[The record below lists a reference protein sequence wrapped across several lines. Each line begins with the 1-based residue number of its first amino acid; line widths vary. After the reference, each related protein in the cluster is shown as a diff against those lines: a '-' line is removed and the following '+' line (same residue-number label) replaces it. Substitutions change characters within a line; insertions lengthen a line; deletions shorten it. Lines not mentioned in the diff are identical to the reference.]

1 MKTRM
6 MIKRLCFLFFL
17 LLLIGCSEGDLI
29 EVSVDDLTGDL
40 ENCSNENDNTFVFFV
55 VDQDINRSL
64 SLNFTDTSFEL
75 NPTTVSEISL
85 DEATVITLNTTNNQ
99 FIYREFDTSID
110 GDEYFCSSIP
120 VSGITVTQ
128 ELISSNGT
136 AEISYEELTT
146 SATETTY
153 SRTVTLKDIT
163 LEGNGIAIRKQSL
176 VLGLD
181 NITITN

>member
-1 MKTRM
+1 MKINIIM
-6 MIKRLCFLFFL
+6 NRLYFLFFA
-17 LLLIGCSEGDLI
+17 LLLINCSEGDLI
-29 EVSVDDLTGDL
+29 EISVDDLNGDL

-55 VDQDINRSL
+55 IDQDINRSL
-64 SLNFTDTSFEL
+64 SLNFTDTSFEIIPE
-75 NPTTVSEISL
+75 NVSEISI
-85 DEATVITLNTTNNQ
+85 DEPTVITLNTTSNQ
-99 FIYREFDTSID
+99 FIYREFDTSIN
-110 GDEYFCSSIP
+110 GTEYFCNSIP

-136 AEISYEELTT
+136 AEISYMEVT
-146 SATETTY
+146 SSTTETTY

-181 NITITN
+181 NITIPN